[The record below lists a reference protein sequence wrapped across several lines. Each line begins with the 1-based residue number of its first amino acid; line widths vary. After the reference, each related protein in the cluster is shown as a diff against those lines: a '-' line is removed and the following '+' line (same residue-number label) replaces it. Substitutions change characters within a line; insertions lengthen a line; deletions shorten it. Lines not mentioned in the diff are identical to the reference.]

1 MAENNHNIDPEFES
15 DYKHIR
21 SDLKLVIIGN
31 LIFLALLVGLYF
43 ANQKYS
49 WLAHLEKLF

>member
-31 LIFLALLVGLYF
+31 LVFLALLISLYF
-43 ANQKYS
+43 ANQKYG
-49 WLAHLEKLF
+49 WLAHLEKFF